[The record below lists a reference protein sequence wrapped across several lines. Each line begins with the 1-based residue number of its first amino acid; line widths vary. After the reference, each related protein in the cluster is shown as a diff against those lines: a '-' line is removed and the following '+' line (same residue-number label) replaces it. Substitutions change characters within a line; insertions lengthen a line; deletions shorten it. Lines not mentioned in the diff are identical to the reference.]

1 MHKKSLFLG
10 SVVKLLVLLSAL
22 IPPSLL
28 AKTQANISNIRTST
42 KANTQRIVFD
52 ITGENDPAYYLKKE
66 GQSLNITLEALI
78 SPAQEQKLS
87 RKIEN
92 SKYISSVEFLTLED
106 EKETIITLNLNERV
120 REDVFSLPSPSRVV
134 IDLKD

>member
-1 MHKKSLFLG
+1 MHKKSPFLG
-10 SVVKLLVLLSAL
+10 SVIKLLVLLSVL
-22 IPPSLL
+22 IPASLL
-28 AKTQANISNIRTST
+28 ARTQANISNIRTSV
-42 KANTQRIVFD
+42 KANIQRIVFD
-52 ITGENDPAYYLKKE
+52 ITGEKDPAYYLKKE

-106 EKETIITLNLNERV
+106 EEETIITLNLNKRV
-120 REDVFSLPSPSRVV
+120 KEDVFSLPSPSRLV